1 MIKDWKKFLWPYQ
14 QAVNELKVK
23 FRGLRVSYLDQTNHS
38 PIEFVTGRVKPV
50 ESIEE
55 KLKRRYVAE
64 ELIEQDLQDIAG
76 IRIMCPFVEDVYQVI
91 DVIHSRTDMT
101 VVEER
106 DYIQNDKPSG
116 YRSYHM
122 VIEYPVYQYNEEKKV
137 VLAEIQLRTLA
148 MNFWA
153 TLEHS
158 LNYKYPN
165 DYAPEVKDR
174 LKDVAQKAYELD
186 VEMSEIR
193 KEIEESHRRQ
203 QLTQNLKQ

>member
-1 MIKDWKKFLWPYQ
+1 MFLTYCLPRFNFNCYLHSKIKSPIGGRINYDKKTGKKFLWPYQ

-55 KLKRRYVAE
+55 KLTRRYVSE

-76 IRIMCPFVEDVYQVI
+76 IRIMCPFIEDVYQVI

-106 DYIQNDKPSG
+106 DYIENDKPSG

-122 VIEYPVYQYNEEKKV
+122 VIEYPVYQYNEEKK
-137 VLAEIQLRTLA
+137 
-148 MNFWA
+148 W
-153 TLEHS
+153 S
-158 LNYKYPN
+158 W
-165 DYAPEVKDR
+165 
-174 LKDVAQKAYELD
+174 LKF
-186 VEMSEIR
+186 
-193 KEIEESHRRQ
+193 
-203 QLTQNLKQ
+203 N

>member
-76 IRIMCPFVEDVYQVI
+76 IRIMCPFIEDVYQVI

-165 DYAPEVKDR
+165 DYAPEIKDR

-186 VEMSEIR
+186 VEMSAIREEIDA
-193 KEIEESHRRQ
+193 SHQRQ
-203 QLTQNLKQ
+203 QLTKNLKQ

>member
-1 MIKDWKKFLWPYQ
+1 M
-14 QAVNELKVK
+14 
-23 FRGLRVSYLDQTNHS
+23 
-38 PIEFVTGRVKPV
+38 TGRVKPV

-55 KLKRRYVAE
+55 KLTRRYVSE

-76 IRIMCPFVEDVYQVI
+76 IRIMCPFIEDVYQVI

-106 DYIQNDKPSG
+106 DYIENDKPSG

-137 VLAEIQLRTLA
+137 VLAEIQLRTLS

-158 LNYKYPN
+158 LNYKYPA
-165 DYAPEVKDR
+165 DYAPEIKDR
-174 LKDVAQKAYELD
+174 LKEVAQKAYELD
-186 VEMSEIR
+186 VEMSAIR
-193 KEIEESHRRQ
+193 EEIETSHKRQ
-203 QLTQNLKQ
+203 ELTKNLKQ